1 VVPSGGDQ
9 LFLAAGFA
17 RRHREEAPVI
27 VLSVSG
33 VLLLS
38 AIALFLC
45 RKDGLKVWH
54 AVVCALLG
62 FYLAFTSIAPSI
74 RQGTASAASL
84 ISAIRF

>member
-1 VVPSGGDQ
+1 M
-9 LFLAAGFA
+9 
-17 RRHREEAPVI
+17 

-38 AIALFLC
+38 LITLFLC
-45 RKDGLKVWH
+45 RKDGLKAWH

-74 RQGTASAASL
+74 RQGTSSVAAF
-84 ISAIRF
+84 ISSIKF